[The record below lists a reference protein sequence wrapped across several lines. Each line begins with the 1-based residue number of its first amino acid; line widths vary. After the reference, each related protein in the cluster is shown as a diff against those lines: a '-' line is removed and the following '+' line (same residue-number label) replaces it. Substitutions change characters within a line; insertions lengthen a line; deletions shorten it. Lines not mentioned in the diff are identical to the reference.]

1 MLFKKNLY
9 VILIF
14 FLLFSTCKKERQGVV
29 PYVPVDFYL
38 YTSNPQFS
46 NLNAVGGWIYIDA
59 GSRGIV
65 IYHRSNDEF
74 VAFDR
79 HCTYQVEDPC
89 GQASVDASFITLKD
103 SCCGSEFLLYDGSV
117 TKGPATLPLQAYY
130 TEYDGNRLRV
140 YN

>member
-1 MLFKKNLY
+1 MFSIKILPTLFLF
-9 VILIF
+9 F
-14 FLLFSTCKKERQGVV
+14 FLFTTCKKERQGV
-29 PYVPVDFYL
+29 PYVPVDLYL
-38 YTSNPQFS
+38 YTTSPEFS
-46 NLNAVGGWIYIDA
+46 NLNAVGGWTYING

-89 GQASVDASFITLKD
+89 GQVSVDASYIALRD

-130 TEYDGNRLRV
+130 TEYDGMRLRI